1 MSRGPWRRPQP
12 VETVVAND
20 QLPTVCTAAEA
31 GRLLRCTPEY
41 VTRLAAAGAIQG
53 FKLGNRWRF
62 KREDLLDY
70 LDRQAEA
77 ALAGCR

>member
-1 MSRGPWRRPQP
+1 MSRGPWNRPQP
-12 VETVVAND
+12 AVITEEA
-20 QLPTVCTAAEA
+20 QLPTVCTPVEA

-41 VTRLAAAGAIQG
+41 VTRMASVGAIRG

-62 KREDLLDY
+62 RKEDLLDY
-70 LDRQAEA
+70 LDRQAKA